1 VISFFIDEVPE
12 KMCTPVT
19 ARITLQSIASR
30 LGCSAKTVSNAFNRP
45 DQLSPATRER
55 VLAVAAELGYPGPNP
70 LAAGLRRGRVG
81 AIGFAYANPLS
92 YAFEDPVSVALLA
105 GVSAVAEGAGTGLL
119 LVPGSATEARNAAAV
134 SAAVMDGLLIF
145 SMADDD
151 PLVEAAVARGLPT
164 VVMDE
169 PEPAAL
175 ARRGREA
182 PRWVG
187 IDDRAA
193 AAMAAEY
200 VLALGHRRIGV
211 ITFSL
216 ARGQQPGPV
225 GEDAQRAATYA
236 VTRGRLDGY
245 RRAVTRA
252 GVDWADVP
260 VVAGTTS
267 SVDEGARAA
276 GTLLDLRPDL
286 TALLCLSDRLAE
298 GAMRALRGRGRD
310 VPADVSVVG
319 FDDADTAGPLGLTT
333 VRQPHRGK
341 GELAVRLLLKLMDG
355 RPVEPVTVLDTELV
369 VRASSRAL

>member
-1 VISFFIDEVPE
+1 
-12 KMCTPVT
+12 MA
-19 ARITLQSIASR
+19 ARITLQSIAEQ

-45 DQLSPATRER
+45 DQLSPATRRR

-119 LVPGSATEARNAAAV
+119 LVPGSASEARNTAAV
-134 SAAVMDGLLIF
+134 SAAVIDGLLVF

-151 PLVEAAVARGLPT
+151 PLVQAAVARGLPT

-175 ARRGREA
+175 ARRGRDT

-193 AAMAAEY
+193 AAVAAEH

-236 VTRGRLDGY
+236 VTRGRLAGY

-252 GVDWADVP
+252 GLDWSAVP

-267 SVDEGARAA
+267 AVDEGARAA
-276 GTLLDLRPDL
+276 DTLLDLRPDV

-298 GAMRALRGRGRD
+298 GAIWALRRRGRD
-310 VPADVSVVG
+310 VPGDVSVVG
-319 FDDADTAGPLGLTT
+319 FDDAITAEPLGLTT

-341 GELAVRLLLKLMDG
+341 GELAVRLLLELMDG
-355 RPVEPVTVLDTELV
+355 RPVEPVTVLDSELV
-369 VRASSRAL
+369 VRGSTRAP